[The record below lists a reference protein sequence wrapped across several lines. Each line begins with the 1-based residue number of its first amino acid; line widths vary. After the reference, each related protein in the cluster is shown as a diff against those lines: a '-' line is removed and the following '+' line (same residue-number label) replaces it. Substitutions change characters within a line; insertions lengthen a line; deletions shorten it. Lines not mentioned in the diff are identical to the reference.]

1 MAGFQLPISIK
12 VLLFVYQRFNGI
24 APKYI
29 SALLIMNELTK
40 AKFPKVS
47 KASQSDDLN
56 WERKCLIHHAHSA
69 ITFFLGLDLFLFF
82 FGKLYPEL
90 RL

>member
-1 MAGFQLPISIK
+1 MAGFWLPISIK
-12 VLLFVYQRFNGI
+12 VFLFVYQRFNGI

-29 SALLIMNELTK
+29 SALLIMNKLSK

-56 WERKCLIHHAHSA
+56 WGKKCLTHRAHSA
-69 ITFFLGLDLFLFF
+69 I
-82 FGKLYPEL
+82 KKIVP
-90 RL
+90 